1 MNRKDQKLIWEAY
14 AGDDSYDPNLED
26 SPTGAGWESG
36 EYDPSLEQA
45 QKVADGLYVEIEHTS
60 PSIAQQVKSI
70 PREELVK
77 ILRTV
82 FDHLNETGE
91 YYDKLKKAGL

>member
-14 AGDDSYDPNLED
+14 AGDASYDPNLED
-26 SPTGAGWESG
+26 SPTGAGWEFG

-60 PSIAQQVKSI
+60 PGIAQQVKSI
-70 PREELVK
+70 PKEELVK

-82 FDHLNETGE
+82 FDHLNETSE
-91 YYDKLKKAGL
+91 YYTKLKKAGL